1 MERKPMIIYLDNLK
15 KSPKS
20 LYYKKIIRSKNNYKW
35 NSYSM
40 DNDKHN
46 ITQKIKNSSLDKSNE
61 NPLYIKEY
69 QTLKGNKKSLYS
81 INKNKY
87 KDKFNKNVIF
97 PYNKLN
103 LIIRIQKY
111 VRGFIIRKKMEK
123 FTNNIKSKINL
134 MKTANP
140 IKIKKKLNLS
150 ILDAFKKNSKNQKI
164 FIKLAN
170 NRYNERN
177 TVNAR
182 NVKNP
187 PNKKNNLIYIS
198 KDIVRK
204 KNYSFDFKK
213 ESEIKSN
220 NKVDNN
226 ISNVYQNTE
235 NNNNS
240 NKKNE
245 NKVSLESELSFS
257 NITNEQQPQNI
268 NTICENETSE
278 TNENISKIINNN
290 NINNNNELLENKKE
304 DIIKEC
310 NINSKVLFKNKR
322 NLVLP
327 DCKSKSYYL
336 SSFQTKENSAS
347 DRNYVENNNNN
358 VLLNSPRKNT
368 QRSSQENNNE
378 KNTND
383 NKIEDK
389 KEKDKNKNGINLS
402 LDYYAKDEFDS
413 DDNYQKIK
421 NNFNLI
427 NANIKQS
434 YNPMLNQSINNQNK
448 ILSKNNKIS
457 NLPNA
462 NNMPSNIYPHGKFSY
477 KINIPIKKEINNND
491 VFESIM
497 EEKFIEFDNDL
508 KSSFYDN
515 EEFVIINYDYTL
527 NEKKKME
534 NSFKIDTVE
543 TICITGI
550 PPNKAKLVNILKK
563 VFYKRVK
570 LYIFNYLK
578 DLKNE
583 ENEMDKSLTM
593 NDSCSYV
600 PQSRIQKN
608 KIIFNYAQ
616 VNMKYYNNNI
626 SSQNIL
632 KYNNK
637 NKQKEHNIDVFKEIE
652 LFRNKN
658 LDSS

>member
-1 MERKPMIIYLDNLK
+1 MIIYLDNLK

-20 LYYKKIIRSKNNYKW
+20 LYYKKIIRSKHKFKC

-40 DNDKHN
+40 DNDNHN
-46 ITQKIKNSSLDKSNE
+46 ITQKIINSPLDKSNE

-69 QTLKGNKKSLYS
+69 QTLKRKKNSLYS
-81 INKNKY
+81 ISKNKY
-87 KDKFNKNVIF
+87 QDKFNKNIIM
-97 PYNKLN
+97 PYSKLK
-103 LIIRIQKY
+103 LIIKIQKF
-111 VRGFIIRKKMEK
+111 VRGFIVRKKMEK
-123 FTNNIKSKINL
+123 FYINEKTKKNL

-140 IKIKKKLNLS
+140 IRIQNKLNLS
-150 ILDAFKKNSKNQKI
+150 ILDAIKRNSQNQKT

-170 NRYNERN
+170 NRFNERN

-213 ESEIKSN
+213 ESETKNN
-220 NKVDNN
+220 NKVDVN
-226 ISNVYQNTE
+226 IRNVYQNTE
-235 NNNNS
+235 NNFNVE
-240 NKKNE
+240 KKNE
-245 NKVSLESELSFS
+245 NKVSLETELSFS

-268 NTICENETSE
+268 NTICENETNE

-304 DIIKEC
+304 EIIKEI
-310 NINSKVLFKNKR
+310 NINSKVIFKNKR

-327 DCKSKSYYL
+327 ECKSKSYYL

-347 DRNYVENNNNN
+347 DRNYVETNNN
-358 VLLNSPRKNT
+358 VLLDSPRKNT
-368 QRSSQENNNE
+368 QRSSHGMNNE
-378 KNTND
+378 SNINE

-389 KEKDKNKNGINLS
+389 KKEDKNKNCINLS
-402 LDYYAKDEFDS
+402 TDYNAKDEFDS
-413 DDNYQKIK
+413 DDNYQKNRK
-421 NNFNLI
+421 NFNLI
-427 NANIKQS
+427 NTNIKQS
-434 YNPMLNQSINNQNK
+434 YNPMVNQRINNQNK
-448 ILSKNNKIS
+448 ILNNNNKIS
-457 NLPNA
+457 NLPNV
-462 NNMPSNIYPHGKFSY
+462 NNIQSNIYPHGKFSY
-477 KINIPIKKEINNND
+477 IINIPKKNEINNND
-491 VFESIM
+491 IFDSIK
-497 EEKFIEFDNDL
+497 EEKFTEYDNDL
-508 KSSFYDN
+508 KSSFYDH
-515 EEFVIINYDYTL
+515 EDFVIINYDYAL

-534 NSFKIDTVE
+534 NSFKIATVE
-543 TICITGI
+543 NISITGI
-550 PPNKAKLVNILKK
+550 PPKKAKLVNALKK
-563 VFYKRVK
+563 VIYKEVK
-570 LYIFNYLK
+570 LYMFNYLK
-578 DLKNE
+578 ELKQE

-616 VNMKYYNNNI
+616 INMKYYNNNN
-626 SSQNIL
+626 NITSYSII

-637 NKQKEHNIDVFKEIE
+637 NKQNEHNNGAFKEIE

>member
-20 LYYKKIIRSKNNYKW
+20 LYYKKIIRSKHKFKC

-46 ITQKIKNSSLDKSNE
+46 ITQKIKNTSLDKFNE
-61 NPLYIKEY
+61 NPSYIKEY
-69 QTLKGNKKSLYS
+69 QTLKGTKNSLYS
-81 INKNKY
+81 INKNKC
-87 KDKFNKNVIF
+87 KNKFNKNIIM
-97 PYNKLN
+97 PYSKLK
-103 LIIRIQKY
+103 LIIKIQKY
-111 VRGFIIRKKMEK
+111 IRGFIIRKKMEK
-123 FTNNIKSKINL
+123 FHINEKNKKNL

-140 IKIKKKLNLS
+140 IRIQKKLNLS
-150 ILDAFKKNSKNQKI
+150 ILDAIKRNSKNQKK
-164 FIKLAN
+164 FIKIAN
-170 NRYNERN
+170 NRFNERN

-187 PNKKNNLIYIS
+187 PNRKNNLIYIS

-213 ESEIKSN
+213 ESEIKNN
-220 NKVDNN
+220 NKVDVN

-235 NNNNS
+235 NNFNVD
-240 NKKNE
+240 KKNE
-245 NKVSLESELSFS
+245 NKVSLETELSFS

-268 NTICENETSE
+268 NTICENETNE

-290 NINNNNELLENKKE
+290 KLNNNNELLVNKKE

-327 DCKSKSYYL
+327 ECKSKSYYL

-347 DRNYVENNNNN
+347 DRNYAENNNN
-358 VLLNSPRKNT
+358 VLLDSPRKNT
-368 QRSSQENNNE
+368 QRSSQGMNNENN
-378 KNTND
+378 TNN
-383 NKIEDK
+383 NKKEDK
-389 KEKDKNKNGINLS
+389 KEKDKSKSDINLS
-402 LDYYAKDEFDS
+402 LDYNPKDEFDS
-413 DDNYQKIK
+413 DDNYQKNK
-421 NNFNLI
+421 KNFNLI
-427 NANIKQS
+427 NSNIKQG
-434 YNPMLNQSINNQNK
+434 YNPMIKQRINNQNK
-448 ILSKNNKIS
+448 ILINNNKIS
-457 NLPNA
+457 NLPNV
-462 NNMPSNIYPHGKFSY
+462 NNIPSSIYPHGKFSY
-477 KINIPIKKEINNND
+477 KINIPKKKEINNND
-491 VFESIM
+491 VFESIK
-497 EEKFIEFDNDL
+497 EEKFTEFDNDL

-534 NSFKIDTVE
+534 NSFKITTVE
-543 TICITGI
+543 NISITGI
-550 PPNKAKLVNILKK
+550 PPKKAKLVNTLKK
-563 VFYKRVK
+563 VIHKGVK

-578 DLKNE
+578 ELKQE

-616 VNMKYYNNNI
+616 INMKYCNNNNK
-626 SSQNIL
+626 SSYNIF
-632 KYNNK
+632 KYNN
-637 NKQKEHNIDVFKEIE
+637 
-652 LFRNKN
+652 
-658 LDSS
+658 

>member
-1 MERKPMIIYLDNLK
+1 MIIYLDNLK

-20 LYYKKIIRSKNNYKW
+20 LYYKKIIRSKHKFKC

-40 DNDKHN
+40 DNDNHN
-46 ITQKIKNSSLDKSNE
+46 ITQKIINSPLDKSNE

-69 QTLKGNKKSLYS
+69 QTLKRKKNSLYS
-81 INKNKY
+81 ISKNKY
-87 KDKFNKNVIF
+87 QDKFNKNIIM
-97 PYNKLN
+97 PYSKLK
-103 LIIRIQKY
+103 LIIKIQKF
-111 VRGFIIRKKMEK
+111 VRGFIVRKKMEK
-123 FTNNIKSKINL
+123 FYINEKTKKNL

-140 IKIKKKLNLS
+140 IRIQNKLNLS
-150 ILDAFKKNSKNQKI
+150 ILDAIKRNSQNQKT

-170 NRYNERN
+170 NRFNERN

-213 ESEIKSN
+213 ESETKNN
-220 NKVDNN
+220 NKVDVN
-226 ISNVYQNTE
+226 IRNVYQNTE
-235 NNNNS
+235 NNFNVE
-240 NKKNE
+240 KKNE
-245 NKVSLESELSFS
+245 NKVSLETELSFS

-268 NTICENETSE
+268 NTICENETNE

-304 DIIKEC
+304 EIIKEI
-310 NINSKVLFKNKR
+310 NINSKVIFKNKR

-347 DRNYVENNNNN
+347 DRNYVETNNN
-358 VLLNSPRKNT
+358 VLLDSPRKNT
-368 QRSSQENNNE
+368 QRSSHGMNNE
-378 KNTND
+378 SNINE

-389 KEKDKNKNGINLS
+389 KEEDKNKNCINLS
-402 LDYYAKDEFDS
+402 TDYNAKDEFDS
-413 DDNYQKIK
+413 DDNYQKNRK
-421 NNFNLI
+421 NFNLI
-427 NANIKQS
+427 NTNIKQS
-434 YNPMLNQSINNQNK
+434 YNPMLNQRINNQNK
-448 ILSKNNKIS
+448 ILNNNKIS
-457 NLPNA
+457 NLPNV
-462 NNMPSNIYPHGKFSY
+462 NNIQSNIYPHGKFSY
-477 KINIPIKKEINNND
+477 IINIPKKNEINNND
-491 VFESIM
+491 IFDSIK
-497 EEKFIEFDNDL
+497 EEKFTEYDNDL
-508 KSSFYDN
+508 KSSFYDH
-515 EEFVIINYDYTL
+515 EDFVIINYDYAL

-534 NSFKIDTVE
+534 NSFKIATVE
-543 TICITGI
+543 NISITGI
-550 PPNKAKLVNILKK
+550 PPKKAKLVNALKK
-563 VFYKRVK
+563 VIYKEVK
-570 LYIFNYLK
+570 LYLFNYLK
-578 DLKNE
+578 ELKQE

-616 VNMKYYNNNI
+616 INMKYYNNNN
-626 SSQNIL
+626 NITSYSII

-637 NKQKEHNIDVFKEIE
+637 NKQNEHNNGAFKEIE

>member
-1 MERKPMIIYLDNLK
+1 MERKPIIIYLDNLK

-20 LYYKKIIRSKNNYKW
+20 LYYKKIIRSKNKFKY

-46 ITQKIKNSSLDKSNE
+46 NTQIIKNSSLDKSNK
-61 NPLYIKEY
+61 NSLYIKEY
-69 QTLKGNKKSLYS
+69 QALKGNKKSLYS

-87 KDKFNKNVIF
+87 KDNFNKNIIM

-103 LIIRIQKY
+103 LIIKIQKY

-123 FTNNIKSKINL
+123 FHFNIKSKINL

-140 IKIKKKLNLS
+140 IRIKKKLKLS
-150 ILDAFKKNSKNQKI
+150 ILDAFKRNSKNQKT

-170 NRYNERN
+170 NRFNKRN

-187 PNKKNNLIYIS
+187 PNKKNNVIYIS

-213 ESEIKSN
+213 ESEIKNN

-268 NTICENETSE
+268 NTICENETNE
-278 TNENISKIINNN
+278 TNENNSKIINNN
-290 NINNNNELLENKKE
+290 NINNNNELLENKKK

-327 DCKSKSYYL
+327 DFKSKSYYL

-347 DRNYVENNNNN
+347 YRNYEVNNNN
-358 VLLNSPRKNT
+358 VLIDSPYKNT
-368 QRSSQENNNE
+368 QRSFQEMKNE
-378 KNTND
+378 NNTND

-413 DDNYQKIK
+413 DDNYQKNK
-421 NNFNLI
+421 KNFNLI
-427 NANIKQS
+427 NTNIKQG
-434 YNPMLNQSINNQNK
+434 YNPMLNQRINNQN
-448 ILSKNNKIS
+448 IMPNKNNKIS
-457 NLPNA
+457 NLPNV

-477 KINIPIKKEINNND
+477 KINIPIKKEIINND
-491 VFESIM
+491 VFESIK
-497 EEKFIEFDNDL
+497 EEKFTEFDNDL

-515 EEFVIINYDYTL
+515 EEFIIINYDYTL

-550 PPNKAKLVNILKK
+550 PPNKAKLINTLKK
-563 VFYKRVK
+563 VIYKGVK

-578 DLKNE
+578 ELKNE
-583 ENEMDKSLTM
+583 ENEMDKSLTV

-616 VNMKYYNNNI
+616 INMKYYNNNNI
-626 SSQNIL
+626 SSHNIL
-632 KYNNK
+632 KFFNK
-637 NKQKEHNIDVFKEIE
+637 NKQKEHNNDIFKEIE

>member
-1 MERKPMIIYLDNLK
+1 MIIYLDNLK

-20 LYYKKIIRSKNNYKW
+20 LYYKKIIRSKHKFKC

-40 DNDKHN
+40 DNDNHN
-46 ITQKIKNSSLDKSNE
+46 ITQKIINSPLDKSNE

-69 QTLKGNKKSLYS
+69 QTLKRKKISLYS
-81 INKNKY
+81 IIKNKY
-87 KDKFNKNVIF
+87 QDKFNKNIIM
-97 PYNKLN
+97 PYSKLK
-103 LIIRIQKY
+103 LIIKIQKF
-111 VRGFIIRKKMEK
+111 VRGFIVRKKMEK
-123 FTNNIKSKINL
+123 FYINEKTKKNL

-140 IKIKKKLNLS
+140 IRIQNKLNLS
-150 ILDAFKKNSKNQKI
+150 ILDAIKRNSKNQKT

-170 NRYNERN
+170 NRFNERN

-213 ESEIKSN
+213 ESETKNN
-220 NKVDNN
+220 NKADVN
-226 ISNVYQNTE
+226 IRNVYQNTE
-235 NNNNS
+235 NNFNVD
-240 NKKNE
+240 KKNE
-245 NKVSLESELSFS
+245 NKVSLETELSFS

-268 NTICENETSE
+268 NTICENETNE
-278 TNENISKIINNN
+278 TNENISKIINNNN

-304 DIIKEC
+304 EIIKEI
-310 NINSKVLFKNKR
+310 NINSKVIFKNKR

-347 DRNYVENNNNN
+347 DRNYVETNNN
-358 VLLNSPRKNT
+358 VLLDSPRKNT
-368 QRSSQENNNE
+368 QRSSHGMNNE
-378 KNTND
+378 SNINE

-389 KEKDKNKNGINLS
+389 KEEDKNKNCINLS
-402 LDYYAKDEFDS
+402 TDYNAKDEFDS
-413 DDNYQKIK
+413 DDNYQKNRK
-421 NNFNLI
+421 NFNLI
-427 NANIKQS
+427 NTNIKQS
-434 YNPMLNQSINNQNK
+434 YNPMVNQRINNQNK
-448 ILSKNNKIS
+448 ILNNNNKIS
-457 NLPNA
+457 NLPNV
-462 NNMPSNIYPHGKFSY
+462 NNIQSNIYPHGKFSY
-477 KINIPIKKEINNND
+477 IINIPKKNEINNND
-491 VFESIM
+491 IFDSIK
-497 EEKFIEFDNDL
+497 EEKFTEYDNDL
-508 KSSFYDN
+508 KSSFYDH
-515 EEFVIINYDYTL
+515 EDFVIINYDYAL

-534 NSFKIDTVE
+534 NSFKIATVE
-543 TICITGI
+543 NISITGI
-550 PPNKAKLVNILKK
+550 PPKKAKLVNALKK
-563 VFYKRVK
+563 VIYKEVK
-570 LYIFNYLK
+570 LYMFNYLK
-578 DLKNE
+578 ELKQE

-616 VNMKYYNNNI
+616 INMKYYNNNN
-626 SSQNIL
+626 NITSYSII

-637 NKQKEHNIDVFKEIE
+637 NKQNEHNNGAFKEIE

>member
-1 MERKPMIIYLDNLK
+1 MIIYLDNLK

-20 LYYKKIIRSKNNYKW
+20 LYYKKIIRSKHKFKC

-40 DNDKHN
+40 DNDNHN
-46 ITQKIKNSSLDKSNE
+46 ITQKIINSPLDKSNE

-69 QTLKGNKKSLYS
+69 QTLKRKKNSLYS
-81 INKNKY
+81 ISKNKY
-87 KDKFNKNVIF
+87 QDKFNKNIIM
-97 PYNKLN
+97 PYSKLK
-103 LIIRIQKY
+103 LIIKIQKF
-111 VRGFIIRKKMEK
+111 VRGFIVRKKMEK
-123 FTNNIKSKINL
+123 FYINEKTKKSL

-140 IKIKKKLNLS
+140 IRIQNKLNLS
-150 ILDAFKKNSKNQKI
+150 ILDAIKRNSQNQKT

-170 NRYNERN
+170 NRFNERN

-213 ESEIKSN
+213 ESETKNN
-220 NKVDNN
+220 NKVDVN
-226 ISNVYQNTE
+226 IRNVYQNTE
-235 NNNNS
+235 NNFNVE
-240 NKKNE
+240 KKNE
-245 NKVSLESELSFS
+245 NKVSLETELSFS

-268 NTICENETSE
+268 NTICENETNE

-304 DIIKEC
+304 EIIKEI
-310 NINSKVLFKNKR
+310 NINSKVIFKNKR

-327 DCKSKSYYL
+327 ECKSKSYYL

-347 DRNYVENNNNN
+347 DRNYVETNNN
-358 VLLNSPRKNT
+358 VLLDSPRKNT
-368 QRSSQENNNE
+368 QRSSHGMNNE
-378 KNTND
+378 SNINE

-389 KEKDKNKNGINLS
+389 KKEDKNKNCINLS
-402 LDYYAKDEFDS
+402 TDYNAKDEFDS
-413 DDNYQKIK
+413 DDNYQKNRK
-421 NNFNLI
+421 NFNLI
-427 NANIKQS
+427 NTNIKQS
-434 YNPMLNQSINNQNK
+434 YNPMLNQRINNQNK
-448 ILSKNNKIS
+448 ILNNNNKIS
-457 NLPNA
+457 NLPNV
-462 NNMPSNIYPHGKFSY
+462 NNIPSNIYPHGKFSY
-477 KINIPIKKEINNND
+477 IINIPKKNEINNND
-491 VFESIM
+491 IFDSIK
-497 EEKFIEFDNDL
+497 EEKFTEYDNDL
-508 KSSFYDN
+508 KSSFYDH
-515 EEFVIINYDYTL
+515 EDFVIINYDYAL

-534 NSFKIDTVE
+534 NSFKIATVE
-543 TICITGI
+543 NISITGI
-550 PPNKAKLVNILKK
+550 PPKKAKLVNALKK
-563 VFYKRVK
+563 VIYKEVK

-578 DLKNE
+578 ELKQE

-616 VNMKYYNNNI
+616 INMKYYNNNN
-626 SSQNIL
+626 NITSYSII

-637 NKQKEHNIDVFKEIE
+637 NKQNEHNNGAFKEIE

>member
-20 LYYKKIIRSKNNYKW
+20 LYYKKIIRSKNKYKW

-87 KDKFNKNVIF
+87 KDKFNNLIM

-103 LIIRIQKY
+103 LIIKIQKY
-111 VRGFIIRKKMEK
+111 VRGFIIRKKMEQ
-123 FTNNIKSKINL
+123 FHINIKSKINL

-140 IKIKKKLNLS
+140 IRIKKKLNLS
-150 ILDAFKKNSKNQKI
+150 ILDAFKRNSKNQKT

-170 NRYNERN
+170 NRFNERN

-187 PNKKNNLIYIS
+187 PNNKNNLIYIS

-213 ESEIKSN
+213 ESEIKNN
-220 NKVDNN
+220 NKVDN
-226 ISNVYQNTE
+226 ISNVYQNAE
-235 NNNNS
+235 NNYNS

-268 NTICENETSE
+268 NTICENETNE
-278 TNENISKIINNN
+278 TNENNSKIINNN
-290 NINNNNELLENKKE
+290 NINNNNELLENKKK

-347 DRNYVENNNNN
+347 DRNYVENNNN
-358 VLLNSPRKNT
+358 VLLDSPRKNT
-368 QRSSQENNNE
+368 QRSSQGMNNE

-427 NANIKQS
+427 NTNIKQG

-448 ILSKNNKIS
+448 ILNKNNKIS
-457 NLPNA
+457 NLPNV

-491 VFESIM
+491 VFESIK
-497 EEKFIEFDNDL
+497 EEKFTEFDNDL

-515 EEFVIINYDYTL
+515 EEFIIINYDYTL

-550 PPNKAKLVNILKK
+550 PPNKAKLINTLKK
-563 VFYKRVK
+563 VIYKGVK

-578 DLKNE
+578 ELKQE

-608 KIIFNYAQ
+608 KIN
-616 VNMKYYNNNI
+616 NNNI
-626 SSQNIL
+626 SSHNIL
-632 KYNNK
+632 KFNNK
-637 NKQKEHNIDVFKEIE
+637 NKQKEHNNDVFKEIE